1 MAAALHWTT
10 WACMADVLH
19 GTAWDC
25 MGLHGCCI
33 AYALSPHDEI
43 PPAVS
48 RQLPVL
54 VMQLRLRPEGWA
66 ARAARRGIRIQDV
79 VAARLITPITR
90 LSSTSTALL
99 WRGTIPPPYL

>member
-1 MAAALHWTT
+1 MRAAWACMAAALHGTT

-33 AYALSPHDEI
+33 AYTLSPHDEI

-54 VMQLRLRPEGWA
+54 VM
-66 ARAARRGIRIQDV
+66 
-79 VAARLITPITR
+79 
-90 LSSTSTALL
+90 
-99 WRGTIPPPYL
+99 